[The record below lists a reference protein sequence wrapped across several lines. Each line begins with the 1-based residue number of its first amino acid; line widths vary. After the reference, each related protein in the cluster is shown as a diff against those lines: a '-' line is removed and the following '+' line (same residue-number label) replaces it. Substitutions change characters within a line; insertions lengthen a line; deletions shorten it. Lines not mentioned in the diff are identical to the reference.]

1 MVDATPVDA
10 QAAGPAIGAILVA
23 GQAVVL
29 MADAT
34 PVDAQAVGPAIGA
47 ILVAGQAVVL
57 MAGPAVVLIVDVT
70 PVAGPA
76 AGLMAGPAVVLIVD
90 VTPVAGPAAGLAA
103 GLTTVPTWIG
113 DAGGPTPQVL
123 RHGVGWR
130 GVEQVASS
138 ARNTR
143 IAPSGPR

>member
-10 QAAGPAIGAILVA
+10 QAA
-23 GQAVVL
+23 
-29 MADAT
+29 
-34 PVDAQAVGPAIGA
+34 GPAIGA

-76 AGLMAGPAVVLIVD
+76 AGLMAGPVAV
-90 VTPVAGPAAGLAA
+90 PMAGAILMAGLAA

-113 DAGGPTPQVL
+113 DAGGPTPQVP

>member
-1 MVDATPVDA
+1 MA
-10 QAAGPAIGAILVA
+10 GAI
-23 GQAVVL
+23 
-29 MADAT
+29 
-34 PVDAQAVGPAIGA
+34 
-47 ILVAGQAVVL
+47 L
-57 MAGPAVVLIVDVT
+57 MAGPAVVLMVGPAAGLMV
-70 PVAGPA
+70 GPA

-90 VTPVAGPAAGLAA
+90 VTPVAGQAAGLEA

-113 DAGGPTPQVL
+113 DAGGPTPQVP

>member
-10 QAAGPAIGAILVA
+10 QAA
-23 GQAVVL
+23 
-29 MADAT
+29 
-34 PVDAQAVGPAIGA
+34 GPAIGA

-90 VTPVAGPAAGLAA
+90 VTPVAGPAAGLMAGLAA

>member
-29 MADAT
+29 MAGAT
-34 PVDAQAVGPAIGA
+34 PVDAQAAGPAIGA

-76 AGLMAGPAVVLIVD
+76 AGLM
-90 VTPVAGPAAGLAA
+90 AGLAA

>member
-76 AGLMAGPAVVLIVD
+76 AGLMAG
-90 VTPVAGPAAGLAA
+90 LAA

>member
-1 MVDATPVDA
+1 MVGATPVDA
-10 QAAGPAIGAILVA
+10 QAA
-23 GQAVVL
+23 
-29 MADAT
+29 
-34 PVDAQAVGPAIGA
+34 GPAIGA

-70 PVAGPA
+70 PA
-76 AGLMAGPAVVLIVD
+76 AGLM
-90 VTPVAGPAAGLAA
+90 AGLAA

>member
-29 MADAT
+29 MA
-34 PVDAQAVGPAIGA
+34 GPAVVLIVDVT
-47 ILVAGQAVVL
+47 LMAGPAAGLMAGPAAGPAVVL

-70 PVAGPA
+70 PVAGQ
-76 AGLMAGPAVVLIVD
+76 
-90 VTPVAGPAAGLAA
+90 AA

-113 DAGGPTPQVL
+113 DAGGPTPQVP

>member
-29 MADAT
+29 MA
-34 PVDAQAVGPAIGA
+34 GA
-47 ILVAGQAVVL
+47 IL

-70 PVAGPA
+70 LMAGPA

-90 VTPVAGPAAGLAA
+90 VTPVAGQAAGLMAGLVA

-113 DAGGPTPQVL
+113 DAGGPMPQVP

>member
-1 MVDATPVDA
+1 MV
-10 QAAGPAIGAILVA
+10 
-23 GQAVVL
+23 
-29 MADAT
+29 DAT

-70 PVAGPA
+70 PVVGPA
-76 AGLMAGPAVVLIVD
+76 AGLMAGPVAVPMAGAILLAGPAVVLIVD
-90 VTPVAGPAAGLAA
+90 VTPVAGPAAGLMAGLAA

>member
-29 MADAT
+29 MA
-34 PVDAQAVGPAIGA
+34 GA
-47 ILVAGQAVVL
+47 IL

-70 PVAGPA
+70 LMAGPA

-90 VTPVAGPAAGLAA
+90 VTPVVGQAAGLAA

-113 DAGGPTPQVL
+113 DAGGPTPQVP

>member
-29 MADAT
+29 MA
-34 PVDAQAVGPAIGA
+34 GA
-47 ILVAGQAVVL
+47 I
-57 MAGPAVVLIVDVT
+57 
-70 PVAGPA
+70 
-76 AGLMAGPAVVLIVD
+76 LMAGPAVVLIVD

-113 DAGGPTPQVL
+113 DAGGPTPQVP

>member
-29 MADAT
+29 MAGAILMVG
-34 PVDAQAVGPAIGA
+34 PAAGPAIGA
-47 ILVAGQAVVL
+47 ILVAGQAVVLIVDVTLMAGPAVVL

-70 PVAGPA
+70 PVAGQ
-76 AGLMAGPAVVLIVD
+76 
-90 VTPVAGPAAGLAA
+90 AA

-113 DAGGPTPQVL
+113 DAGGPTPQVP

>member
-29 MADAT
+29 MAG
-34 PVDAQAVGPAIGA
+34 PVA
-47 ILVAGQAVVL
+47 
-57 MAGPAVVLIVDVT
+57 VLIVDVT
-70 PVAGPA
+70 PVAGQA
-76 AGLMAGPAVVLIVD
+76 AGLM
-90 VTPVAGPAAGLAA
+90 AGLAA

-113 DAGGPTPQVL
+113 DAGGPTPQVP

>member
-1 MVDATPVDA
+1 MVGATPVDA

-29 MADAT
+29 MA
-34 PVDAQAVGPAIGA
+34 GA
-47 ILVAGQAVVL
+47 IL
-57 MAGPAVVLIVDVT
+57 M
-70 PVAGPA
+70 AGPA
-76 AGLMAGPAVVLIVD
+76 AGLMAGLAVVLMV
-90 VTPVAGPAAGLAA
+90 GPAAGLMAGLAA

-113 DAGGPTPQVL
+113 DAGGPMPQVP

>member
-1 MVDATPVDA
+1 M
-10 QAAGPAIGAILVA
+10 
-23 GQAVVL
+23 
-29 MADAT
+29 
-34 PVDAQAVGPAIGA
+34 
-47 ILVAGQAVVL
+47 
-57 MAGPAVVLIVDVT
+57 
-70 PVAGPA
+70 
-76 AGLMAGPAVVLIVD
+76 
-90 VTPVAGPAAGLAA
+90 AGLAA

-113 DAGGPTPQVL
+113 DAGGPTPQVP

>member
-29 MADAT
+29 MA
-34 PVDAQAVGPAIGA
+34 GA
-47 ILVAGQAVVL
+47 IL

-70 PVAGPA
+70 PVAGQA
-76 AGLMAGPAVVLIVD
+76 AGLMAGPVAVPMAGAILM
-90 VTPVAGPAAGLAA
+90 AGPAA

-113 DAGGPTPQVL
+113 DAGGPMPQVP

>member
-29 MADAT
+29 MA
-34 PVDAQAVGPAIGA
+34 GA
-47 ILVAGQAVVL
+47 IL

-70 PVAGPA
+70 LMAGPA
-76 AGLMAGPAVVLIVD
+76 AGLMAGPVVVLMVD
-90 VTPVAGPAAGLAA
+90 VTPVAGQAAGLMAGLAA

-113 DAGGPTPQVL
+113 DAGGPTPQVP

>member
-29 MADAT
+29 MA
-34 PVDAQAVGPAIGA
+34 GA
-47 ILVAGQAVVL
+47 IL
-57 MAGPAVVLIVDVT
+57 M
-70 PVAGPA
+70 AGPA
-76 AGLMAGPAVVLIVD
+76 AGLMAGRAVVLM
-90 VTPVAGPAAGLAA
+90 AGPAAGLMAGLAA

-113 DAGGPTPQVL
+113 DAGGPTPQVP

>member
-1 MVDATPVDA
+1 MA
-10 QAAGPAIGAILVA
+10 GAI
-23 GQAVVL
+23 
-29 MADAT
+29 
-34 PVDAQAVGPAIGA
+34 
-47 ILVAGQAVVL
+47 L

-70 PVAGPA
+70 PVAGQAAGLMAGPVAVPMAGAILMAGPAAGLMAGPAVVLMAGPA

-90 VTPVAGPAAGLAA
+90 VTPVAGQAAGLMAGLAA

-113 DAGGPTPQVL
+113 DAGGPTPQVP

>member
-29 MADAT
+29 MA
-34 PVDAQAVGPAIGA
+34 GPA
-47 ILVAGQAVVL
+47 AGL
-57 MAGPAVVLIVDVT
+57 MAGLAVVLIVDVT
-70 PVAGPA
+70 PVAGQA
-76 AGLMAGPAVVLIVD
+76 AGLM
-90 VTPVAGPAAGLAA
+90 AGLAA

-113 DAGGPTPQVL
+113 DAGGPTPQVP

>member
-29 MADAT
+29 MA
-34 PVDAQAVGPAIGA
+34 GA
-47 ILVAGQAVVL
+47 ILMDAPEDDQIDDEAQVKGPA
-57 MAGPAVVLIVDVT
+57 AGPAVVLIVDVT

-76 AGLMAGPAVVLIVD
+76 AGLMAG
-90 VTPVAGPAAGLAA
+90 LAA

-113 DAGGPTPQVL
+113 DAGGPTPQVP

>member
-29 MADAT
+29 MVDAT
-34 PVDAQAVGPAIGA
+34 PVDAQAAGPAIGA

-76 AGLMAGPAVVLIVD
+76 AGLMAG
-90 VTPVAGPAAGLAA
+90 LAA

-113 DAGGPTPQVL
+113 DAGGPTPQVP

>member
-10 QAAGPAIGAILVA
+10 QAA
-23 GQAVVL
+23 
-29 MADAT
+29 
-34 PVDAQAVGPAIGA
+34 GPAIGA

-70 PVAGPA
+70 PVAGQA
-76 AGLMAGPAVVLIVD
+76 AGLM
-90 VTPVAGPAAGLAA
+90 AGLAA
-103 GLTTVPTWIG
+103 GLTNVPTWIG

>member
-10 QAAGPAIGAILVA
+10 QAAGPEIGEILVA

-29 MADAT
+29 MA
-34 PVDAQAVGPAIGA
+34 GA
-47 ILVAGQAVVL
+47 IL

-70 PVAGPA
+70 PVAGQA
-76 AGLMAGPAVVLIVD
+76 AGLMAGLV
-90 VTPVAGPAAGLAA
+90 A

-113 DAGGPTPQVL
+113 DAGGPMPQVP

>member
-29 MADAT
+29 MAG
-34 PVDAQAVGPAIGA
+34 PV
-47 ILVAGQAVVL
+47 
-57 MAGPAVVLIVDVT
+57 VVLIVDVT

-76 AGLMAGPAVVLIVD
+76 AGLMAGPVAVPMAGAILLAGPAVVLIVD
-90 VTPVAGPAAGLAA
+90 VTPVAGQAAGLMAGLAA
-103 GLTTVPTWIG
+103 GLTNVPTWIG
-113 DAGGPTPQVL
+113 DAGGPTPQVP

>member
-29 MADAT
+29 MA
-34 PVDAQAVGPAIGA
+34 GA
-47 ILVAGQAVVL
+47 ILMAGPAAGL
-57 MAGPAVVLIVDVT
+57 MAGPAVVLM
-70 PVAGPA
+70 AGPA

-90 VTPVAGPAAGLAA
+90 VTPVAGQAAGLMAGLAA

-113 DAGGPTPQVL
+113 DAGGPTPQVP

>member
-29 MADAT
+29 MA
-34 PVDAQAVGPAIGA
+34 GA
-47 ILVAGQAVVL
+47 IL

-76 AGLMAGPAVVLIVD
+76 AGLMAG
-90 VTPVAGPAAGLAA
+90 LAA

-113 DAGGPTPQVL
+113 DAGGPMPQVP

>member
-1 MVDATPVDA
+1 M
-10 QAAGPAIGAILVA
+10 
-23 GQAVVL
+23 
-29 MADAT
+29 
-34 PVDAQAVGPAIGA
+34 
-47 ILVAGQAVVL
+47 
-57 MAGPAVVLIVDVT
+57 
-70 PVAGPA
+70 AGPA
-76 AGLMAGPAVVLIVD
+76 AGLMAGPVAV
-90 VTPVAGPAAGLAA
+90 PMAGAILAA

-113 DAGGPTPQVL
+113 DAGGPTPQVP

>member
-29 MADAT
+29 IVDVT
-34 PVDAQAVGPAIGA
+34 PVAGPAAGPVAVPMVGA
-47 ILVAGQAVVL
+47 ILL
-57 MAGPAVVLIVDVT
+57 AGPAVVLIVDVT
-70 PVAGPA
+70 PVAGQA
-76 AGLMAGPAVVLIVD
+76 AGLM
-90 VTPVAGPAAGLAA
+90 AGLAA

-113 DAGGPTPQVL
+113 DAGGPTPQVP

>member
-29 MADAT
+29 MA
-34 PVDAQAVGPAIGA
+34 GA
-47 ILVAGQAVVL
+47 I
-57 MAGPAVVLIVDVT
+57 LIVDVT
-70 PVAGPA
+70 LMAGPA

-90 VTPVAGPAAGLAA
+90 VTPVAGQAAGLMAGLAA

-113 DAGGPTPQVL
+113 DAGGPTPQVP

>member
-29 MADAT
+29 I
-34 PVDAQAVGPAIGA
+34 VDVT
-47 ILVAGQAVVL
+47 L
-57 MAGPAVVLIVDVT
+57 MAGPAAGPMAGLAVVLM
-70 PVAGPA
+70 AGPA

-90 VTPVAGPAAGLAA
+90 VTPVAGQAAGLMAGLAA

-113 DAGGPTPQVL
+113 DAGGPTPQVP

>member
-29 MADAT
+29 MA
-34 PVDAQAVGPAIGA
+34 GA
-47 ILVAGQAVVL
+47 ILMAGPAAGLMAGLAVVL
-57 MAGPAVVLIVDVT
+57 MAGPAAGLMAGPVVVLIVDVT
-70 PVAGPA
+70 PVAGQ
-76 AGLMAGPAVVLIVD
+76 
-90 VTPVAGPAAGLAA
+90 AAGLAA

-113 DAGGPTPQVL
+113 DAGGPTPQVP

>member
-1 MVDATPVDA
+1 MVGATPVDA

-29 MADAT
+29 MA
-34 PVDAQAVGPAIGA
+34 GA
-47 ILVAGQAVVL
+47 ILMAGLAVVL
-57 MAGPAVVLIVDVT
+57 MAGPA
-70 PVAGPA
+70 
-76 AGLMAGPAVVLIVD
+76 AGLM
-90 VTPVAGPAAGLAA
+90 AGLAA

-113 DAGGPTPQVL
+113 DAGGPTPQVP

>member
-29 MADAT
+29 MA
-34 PVDAQAVGPAIGA
+34 GA
-47 ILVAGQAVVL
+47 IL

-76 AGLMAGPAVVLIVD
+76 AGLMAGLAVVLM
-90 VTPVAGPAAGLAA
+90 AGPAAGLMAGLAA

-113 DAGGPTPQVL
+113 DAGGPTPQVP

>member
-29 MADAT
+29 MA
-34 PVDAQAVGPAIGA
+34 GA
-47 ILVAGQAVVL
+47 IL
-57 MAGPAVVLIVDVT
+57 MAGPAAGLMAGLAVVLM
-70 PVAGPA
+70 AGPA
-76 AGLMAGPAVVLIVD
+76 AGLMAGPVAV
-90 VTPVAGPAAGLAA
+90 PMAGAILMAGLAA

-113 DAGGPTPQVL
+113 DAGGPTPQVP

>member
-29 MADAT
+29 MA
-34 PVDAQAVGPAIGA
+34 GA
-47 ILVAGQAVVL
+47 ILMAGPAVVLIVDVTLMAGPAAGPAVVL

-70 PVAGPA
+70 PVAGQ
-76 AGLMAGPAVVLIVD
+76 
-90 VTPVAGPAAGLAA
+90 AA

-113 DAGGPTPQVL
+113 DAGGPTPQVP

>member
-29 MADAT
+29 MA
-34 PVDAQAVGPAIGA
+34 GA
-47 ILVAGQAVVL
+47 ILMAGPAAGLMAGLAVVL
-57 MAGPAVVLIVDVT
+57 MAGPAAGLMAGLAVVLM
-70 PVAGPA
+70 AGPA
-76 AGLMAGPAVVLIVD
+76 AGLMAGPVAV
-90 VTPVAGPAAGLAA
+90 PMAGAILAA

-113 DAGGPTPQVL
+113 DAGGPMPQVP